1 MVDGGNWVA
10 DLYSTKLLKDLA
22 NSNIFIYQS
31 FWIKILRFLPVFI
44 LCLYPI
50 LLTKRLLQLL

>member
-22 NSNIFIYQS
+22 NSNVFIYQS
-31 FWIKILRFLPVFI
+31 FWIKILRFLGINQSSSCACIQYF
-44 LCLYPI
+44 
-50 LLTKRLLQLL
+50 